1 MEKIFEIPVGMSA
14 MDCFHVKM
22 LESLFG
28 SFNGLHDYETSIL
41 VEAMKRGDEESIR
54 KLAEVTHSDVATAR
68 DCIGRLKKILA
79 KSAEEREV
87 SLDVAMGILE

>member
-1 MEKIFEIPVGMSA
+1 MEKMFEIPVGTSA
-14 MDCFHVKM
+14 MECFHAKM

-28 SFNGLHDYETSIL
+28 SFNGLHDHETSIL

-54 KLAEVTHSDVATAR
+54 KLAEVTHSDVATVR

-79 KSAEEREV
+79 KSAEERGV
-87 SLDVAMGILE
+87 SLDVAMGVLE

>member
-1 MEKIFEIPVGMSA
+1 MGKMFEIPVGMSA
-14 MDCFHVKM
+14 MECFYAKM

-28 SFNGLHDYETSIL
+28 SFNGLHDHETSIL

-54 KLAEVTHSDVATAR
+54 KLAEVTHSDVETVR

-79 KSAEEREV
+79 KSAEERGV
-87 SLDVAMGILE
+87 SLDVAMGVLE